1 MKSILLFLFT
11 LVSLNLYSQ
20 SADLDLPRYYIVQE
34 DTVGV
39 ILSVEQLQKIDN
51 DLEIKNL
58 LEQSLI
64 DCDSLN
70 SQYIVVVDKLEKR
83 IAILEIKNGELEN
96 TSSIQTKMIDELKL
110 KVENYKKDLALCDE
124 QSKKKDTII
133 SNQKKTINKLT
144 WGGGAGVTVLLII
157 IGALIF

>member
-11 LVSLNLYSQ
+11 LVTLNLQSQ
-20 SADLDLPRYYIVQE
+20 SIDLDLPRYYIVQE

-39 ILSVEQLQKIDN
+39 ILSIEQLQKIDN

-70 SQYIVVVDKLEKR
+70 NQYIVVVDKLENR

-96 TSSIQTKMIDELKL
+96 TSSIQTKMIGELKL
-110 KVENYKKDLALCDE
+110 KVANYERDLYLCGE
-124 QSKKKDTII
+124 QNKKKDTII
-133 SNQKKTINKLT
+133 SNQKSTINKLT
-144 WGGGAGVTVLLII
+144 WGGGTGVAALLVIIGLLI
-157 IGALIF
+157 F